1 MNEVEK
7 KVTDEGTDS
16 IHNQNH
22 SYQPPSLFKH
32 HHRVHMHK
40 LREAVTR
47 PLDFCFVV
55 VVDIL
60 QLQCMPQHQ
69 LPIAQKDTANTS
81 PAHHR
86 VGNITTR
93 SRLATSGGE
102 RH

>member
-1 MNEVEK
+1 MNSKK

-22 SYQPPSLFKH
+22 SYQPPSLFA
-32 HHRVHMHK
+32 HMHK

-86 VGNITTR
+86 VGNIATR